1 MYKIEIASFNKESYE
16 QMREVRGIQTYRS
29 RVLLLSALKNGSVEM
44 VVAHFKFTSF
54 LTTFQ
59 TPLHGKTVKN
69 VDGFVI

>member
-1 MYKIEIASFNKESYE
+1 MYKTEIASFNKESHE

-29 RVLLLSALKNGSVEM
+29 RAVLLSALKYGSVEV

-54 LTTFQ
+54 LKTFQ

-69 VDGFVI
+69 VDGVVI